1 VGIVVAYISKKRMSA
16 DVPDVNISVANMCE
30 LESVAE
36 GDERQKVRP

>member
-1 VGIVVAYISKKRMSA
+1 VRMC
-16 DVPDVNISVANMCE
+16 SVTNMCE